1 MLPDDPHQ
9 WPLARLRLAGL
20 WQQGGTRQAVLSAD
34 THWAKVA
41 VGQRVTLEGHRVVT
55 ITEEGVGLRLG
66 QGPVF
71 QLTWAEARQVGGS
84 VSPSLQ
90 GNTTGSSAK

>member
-1 MLPDDPHQ
+1 
-9 WPLARLRLAGL
+9 
-20 WQQGGTRQAVLSAD
+20 
-34 THWAKVA
+34 
-41 VGQRVTLEGHRVVT
+41 VVT